1 MSEKEREEGRDR
13 KKEGVPSP
21 ASTSIAIPGR
31 RSRGQR
37 QMRIWKY
44 AMLQTRVDGEAVQRR
59 SLWEGG
65 RSVVGFLG

>member
-1 MSEKEREEGRDR
+1 MRAETE

-21 ASTSIAIPGR
+21 ASTSIAVPGR
-31 RSRGQR
+31 RSRRQR

-44 AMLQTRVDGEAVQRR
+44 AMLQTRVDGEAVQQL
-59 SLWEGG
+59 SLGR